1 MDRDRWGEWLE
12 LGAGLVAWLAAGVP
26 WILLMLSRPELL
38 TRLEHQ
44 IWLAGYVG
52 FLVVFLLAD
61 TCEARLKRPFGAV
74 LPLAV
79 ETLLALLLIGV
90 DLSGLAG
97 VLLVI
102 TAAHSALLLPLRGAV
117 AWVFAQ
123 TAGMVLVEIFA
134 REVETRWVI
143 AGSMAY
149 LGFQV
154 FAVLT
159 ASLALKEQRAR
170 EELARTNAELLATQE
185 LLAESSR
192 MAERVRISRELHDL
206 LGHHLTSLSLN
217 LEVASHLTEGEAR
230 EHVEQACSMARL
242 LLSDVR
248 EAVREIREDGSV
260 DLAGPLRSLVAD
272 VPKPQVHLTLPEEPL
287 VSDDPER
294 AHAVLRCVQ
303 EVVTNSVRHAD
314 ARNLWIDL
322 QHRDGELVVRARD
335 DGRGTPEI
343 RPGRGLTGMRERLE
357 RMQGRL
363 RLNSALGA
371 GFTVEARLP
380 LPETGV

>member
-1 MDRDRWGEWLE
+1 MDREQWGEWLE
-12 LGAGLVAWLAAGVP
+12 LGAGLVAWLAAGIP
-26 WILLMLSRPELL
+26 WILMMFSQPELL
-38 TRLEHQ
+38 AEPRHQ
-44 IWLAGYVG
+44 IWLAGYLG

-61 TCEARLKRPFGAV
+61 FIEARLGGRVGGL
-74 LPLAV
+74 LPLVV
-79 ETLLALLLIGV
+79 ETLLALLVVGL
-90 DLSGLAG
+90 DLGGLGG

-102 TAAHSALLLPLRGAV
+102 TAAHAAFVLPLRGAV
-117 AWVFAQ
+117 VWVFAQ
-123 TAGMVLVEIFA
+123 TAGMVLMEIIV
-134 REVETRWVI
+134 REIETRWVI
-143 AGSMAY
+143 AGGMAY
-149 LGFQV
+149 LGFQI

-159 ASLALKEQRAR
+159 ASLALREERAR
-170 EELARTNAELLATQE
+170 QDLARTNAELVATQE

-217 LEVASHLTEGEAR
+217 LEVASHLTEGDAR

-248 EAVREIREDGSV
+248 EAVREIREDGSL

-272 VPKPQVHLTLPEEPL
+272 VPRPRVHLSLPEEPL

-303 EVVTNSVRHAD
+303 EVITNSVRHAQ
-314 ARNLWIDL
+314 ARNLWIDIER
-322 QHRDGELVVRARD
+322 RDGELVVRARD
-335 DGRGTPEI
+335 DGRGAKEI

-357 RMQGRL
+357 RMQGQL
-363 RLNSALGA
+363 RLDSAVGA